1 VANTL
6 AYCDT
11 ARITAVKG
19 FVVHAASFFIKP
31 QKFSDRRDIFIRTFK
46 NYFKNYFY
54 LFFLSNFSTNIISGA
69 CAIKLFIAV

>member
-19 FVVHAASFFIKP
+19 FVVHATGFFIKP
-31 QKFSDRRDIFIRTFK
+31 QKFSDSRDIFIRTFK
-46 NYFKNYFY
+46 NYFHFIFI
-54 LFFLSNFSTNIISGA
+54 FFLSNFSTNIISGA